1 MRVYLNKDE
10 IQALSKWEDCPES
23 LKEKLGLVEVYLI
36 EIFNMSQGT
45 RFWETYDCPQ
55 KTNISGE
62 YRISGWLGETN
73 NINRTALG
81 KYPSLK
87 EAIDYI
93 ETEENLKTEPLD
105 IDEILDESM
114 IWRGQIL
121 KED

>member
-1 MRVYLNKDE
+1 MRIYLNKDE
-10 IQALSKWEDCPES
+10 IKALSKWEDCPAS
-23 LKEKLGLVEVYLI
+23 LKEKLGLVEVFLI
-36 EIFNMSQGT
+36 EIYNTSKDT
-45 RFWETYDCPQ
+45 RFWEAYDCPQ
-55 KTNISGE
+55 KTNMSGE

-81 KYPSLK
+81 KFPSLK
-87 EAIDYI
+87 EAIDHI
-93 ETEENLKTEPLD
+93 ETGENLKTESLD